1 MQKSNFDLNDNIE
14 KHLIEYGWY
23 ADQTYKEHGNVFT
36 TTKISIK
43 LTESN
48 FLYHIKAFT
57 LIRLEHKLLKCS
69 FLVCF
74 FRYLK

>member
-23 ADQTYKEHGNVFT
+23 VDQTYKEHGNVFT

-48 FLYHIKAFT
+48 FLYHIKAFI

-69 FLVCF
+69 FLV
-74 FRYLK
+74 

>member
-36 TTKISIK
+36 TTKIWRIQ
-43 LTESN
+43 T
-48 FLYHIKAFT
+48 
-57 LIRLEHKLLKCS
+57 
-69 FLVCF
+69 
-74 FRYLK
+74 